1 MKIDLKKLF
10 MGFSLGVFSFLGMV
24 FLLYK
29 MYLPAIVVIVL
40 AFLVSRKIKV
50 KRFWILLL
58 VVSFLIRLAAI
69 VVFNFPQTTDFKLM
83 YECALKFVNHDFSWN
98 STAYFMM
105 WPYQSGYVVYE
116 GLLLKL
122 INNIYFL
129 KVLNIIYESL
139 LVVLIY
145 YFSRIFVKDESARV
159 AAILFMIYPYNI
171 YLGTTLANHHIA
183 TILSYLGIV
192 FLLSRKKK
200 PYYFIVAGI
209 LIGLS
214 NVLRPEGIIIIFS
227 YLLFMIFNLKKD
239 NFKKEV
245 LGFLILLV
253 SYGGIN
259 LICSNLIILS
269 GVNNDGLKNTNPLWK
284 FVLGFNGDS
293 CGYYDSNDEVYIND
307 KEKELEIIKERLNP
321 SNVGRLV
328 LCKTNRMWLSNK
340 IDVKDSSYDKAYYIG
355 NIKIKFNDL
364 ANVVS
369 LTNHYI
375 FLFVMVMMI
384 LGVFRNRK
392 DIINNE
398 SLFFLI
404 MVVVA
409 YFVFLLIEIQ
419 PRYLYLIHP
428 SIFILSAYGIEE
440 VMKKLLILWEDI

>member
-145 YFSRIFVKDESARV
+145 YFSRRFVKDESARV
-159 AAILFMIYPYNI
+159 AAILFMVYPYNI

-200 PYYFIVAGI
+200 PYYFIAAGI

-440 VMKKLLILWEDI
+440 ILKKIKLNN

>member
-1 MKIDLKKLF
+1 MKMDLKKLF

-105 WPYQSGYVVYE
+105 WPYQSGFVVYE

-145 YFSRIFVKDESARV
+145 YFSRRFVKDESARV

-200 PYYFIVAGI
+200 PYYFIAAGI

-440 VMKKLLILWEDI
+440 VMKKIKLKK

>member
-10 MGFSLGVFSFLGMV
+10 MGFSLGVFSFLGVV

-50 KRFWILLL
+50 KRFWLLLL

-69 VVFNFPQTTDFKLM
+69 LVFNFPQTTDFKLM
-83 YECALKFVNHDFSWN
+83 YECALKFANHDFSWN
-98 STAYFMM
+98 STPYFIM
-105 WPYQSGYVVYE
+105 WPYQSGFVVYE

-145 YFSRIFVKDESARV
+145 YFSRRFVKEESARV
-159 AAILFMIYPYNI
+159 AAILFMVYPYNI

-200 PYYFIVAGI
+200 AYYFIIAGI

-214 NVLRPEGIIIIFS
+214 NVLRPEGIIVIFS
-227 YLLFMIFNLKKD
+227 YLLYMIFNLKKD
-239 NFKKEV
+239 NFKKQG

-259 LICSNLIILS
+259 LICSNLIIMS
-269 GVNNDGLKNTNPLWK
+269 GVNKDGLKNTNPLWK

-293 CGYYDSNDEVYIND
+293 CGYYDSNDEVYLND
-307 KEKELEIIKERLNP
+307 KDKELEVIKERLNP

-328 LCKTNRMWLSNK
+328 LCKTDRMWLSNK
-340 IDVKDSSYDKAYYIG
+340 IDVKDSSYDKVYYIG

-375 FLFVMVMMI
+375 FLFVIAMMV

-440 VMKKLLILWEDI
+440 VMKKIKLKK

>member
-10 MGFSLGVFSFLGMV
+10 MVFSLGVFSFLGMV

-145 YFSRIFVKDESARV
+145 YFSRRFVKDESARV
-159 AAILFMIYPYNI
+159 AAILFMVYPYNI

-428 SIFILSAYGIEE
+428 SIFILSAYEIEE
-440 VMKKLLILWEDI
+440 VMKKIKLKK

>member
-105 WPYQSGYVVYE
+105 WPYQSGFVVYE

-145 YFSRIFVKDESARV
+145 YFSRRFVKDESARV

-200 PYYFIVAGI
+200 LYYFIVAGI

-364 ANVVS
+364 ADVVS

-375 FLFVMVMMI
+375 FLFVIAMMI
-384 LGVFRNRK
+384 LGAFRNRK
-392 DIINNE
+392 DIIGNE

-440 VMKKLLILWEDI
+440 VMKKIKLKK

>member
-10 MGFSLGVFSFLGMV
+10 MGFSLGVFSFFGVV
-24 FLLYK
+24 FLIYK

-40 AFLVSRKIKV
+40 AFLVARKIKV

-98 STAYFMM
+98 STPYFIM
-105 WPYQSGYVVYE
+105 WPYQSGFVVYE

-145 YFSRIFVKDESARV
+145 YFSRRFVKEESARV

-200 PYYFIVAGI
+200 AYYFIIAGI

-214 NVLRPEGIIIIFS
+214 NVLRPEGIIVIFS
-227 YLLFMIFNLKKD
+227 YLLYMIFNLKKD
-239 NFKKEV
+239 NFKKQG

-259 LICSNLIILS
+259 LICSNLLIMS
-269 GVNNDGLKNTNPLWK
+269 GVNKDGLKNTNPLWK

-293 CGYYDSNDEVYIND
+293 CGYYDSNDEVYLND
-307 KEKELEIIKERLNP
+307 KDKELEVIKERLNP

-328 LCKTNRMWLSNK
+328 LCKTDRMWLSNK
-340 IDVKDSSYDKAYYIG
+340 IDVKDSSYDRIYYIG

-375 FLFVMVMMI
+375 FLFVIAMMI

-398 SLFFLI
+398 NLFFLI

-440 VMKKLLILWEDI
+440 ILKKIKLKK

>member
-10 MGFSLGVFSFLGMV
+10 MGFSLVVFSFLGMV

-105 WPYQSGYVVYE
+105 WPYQSGFVVYE

-122 INNIYFL
+122 VNNIYFL

-139 LVVLIY
+139 LVLLIY
-145 YFSRIFVKDESARV
+145 YFSRRFVKDESARV

-245 LGFLILLV
+245 LGFLILVV

-269 GVNNDGLKNTNPLWK
+269 GVNKDGLKNTNPLWK

-307 KEKELEIIKERLNP
+307 KGKELEVIKERLNP

-328 LCKTNRMWLSNK
+328 LCKTNKMWLSNK
-340 IDVKDSSYDKAYYIG
+340 IDVKDSSYDKTYYIG

-364 ANVVS
+364 ADVVS

-428 SIFILSAYGIEE
+428 SIFILNAYGIEE
-440 VMKKLLILWEDI
+440 ILKKIKLKK

>member
-29 MYLPAIVVIVL
+29 MYLPAIMVIVL

-98 STAYFMM
+98 STPYFMM
-105 WPYQSGYVVYE
+105 WPYQSGFVVYE

-145 YFSRIFVKDESARV
+145 YFSRRFVKDESARV
-159 AAILFMIYPYNI
+159 AAILFTVYPYNI

-269 GVNNDGLKNTNPLWK
+269 GVNKDGLKNTNPLWK

-293 CGYYDSNDEVYIND
+293 CGYYDSNDEVYLND
-307 KEKELEIIKERLNP
+307 KDKELEVIKERLNP

-328 LCKTNRMWLSNK
+328 LCKTNIMWLSNK

-440 VMKKLLILWEDI
+440 ILKKIKLKK

>member
-1 MKIDLKKLF
+1 MDLKKLF

-105 WPYQSGYVVYE
+105 WPYQSGFVVYE

-122 INNIYFL
+122 VNNIYFL

-139 LVVLIY
+139 LVLLIY
-145 YFSRIFVKDESARV
+145 YFSRRFVKDESARV

-200 PYYFIVAGI
+200 PYYFIIAGI

-214 NVLRPEGIIIIFS
+214 NVLRPEGIIVIFS

-245 LGFLILLV
+245 LGFLILVV

-259 LICSNLIILS
+259 LIYSNLIILS
-269 GVNNDGLKNTNPLWK
+269 GVNKDGLKNTNPLWK

-440 VMKKLLILWEDI
+440 ILKKIKLKK

>member
-1 MKIDLKKLF
+1 MDLKKLF

-83 YECALKFVNHDFSWN
+83 YECALQFVNHDFSWN
-98 STAYFMM
+98 SSAYFMM
-105 WPYQSGYVVYE
+105 WPYQSGFVVYE

-145 YFSRIFVKDESARV
+145 YFSRRFVKDESARV

-200 PYYFIVAGI
+200 PYYFIIAGI

-214 NVLRPEGIIIIFS
+214 NVLRPEGIIVIFS

-239 NFKKEV
+239 NFKKEL

-269 GVNNDGLKNTNPLWK
+269 GVNKDGLKNTNPLWK

-364 ANVVS
+364 ADVVS

-375 FLFVMVMMI
+375 FLFVIAMMI

-440 VMKKLLILWEDI
+440 ILKKIKLKK

>member
-10 MGFSLGVFSFLGMV
+10 MGFGLGVFSFLGMV

-83 YECALKFVNHDFSWN
+83 YECALQFANQDFSWN
-98 STAYFMM
+98 SSAYFMM
-105 WPYQSGYVVYE
+105 WPYQSGFVVYE

-145 YFSRIFVKDESARV
+145 YFSRRFVKEESARV
-159 AAILFMIYPYNI
+159 AAILFMVYPYNI
-171 YLGTTLANHHIA
+171 YLGTTLANHHIV

-200 PYYFIVAGI
+200 PYYFIIAGI

-214 NVLRPEGIIIIFS
+214 NVLRPEGIIVIFS

-269 GVNNDGLKNTNPLWK
+269 GVNKDGLKNTNPLWK

-293 CGYYDSNDEVYIND
+293 CGYYDANDEVYIND

-364 ANVVS
+364 ADVVS

-375 FLFVMVMMI
+375 FLFAMAMMI
-384 LGVFRNRK
+384 LGAFKNRK

-440 VMKKLLILWEDI
+440 ILKKIKLKK

>member
-1 MKIDLKKLF
+1 MKMDLKKLF

-105 WPYQSGYVVYE
+105 WPYQSGFVVYE

-122 INNIYFL
+122 VNNIYFL

-139 LVVLIY
+139 LVLLIY
-145 YFSRIFVKDESARV
+145 YFSRRFVKDESARV

-200 PYYFIVAGI
+200 PYYFIIAGI

-214 NVLRPEGIIIIFS
+214 NVLRPEGIIVIFS
-227 YLLFMIFNLKKD
+227 YLLYMIFNLKKD
-239 NFKKEV
+239 NFKKEL

-269 GVNNDGLKNTNPLWK
+269 GVNKDGLKNTNPLWK

-293 CGYYDSNDEVYIND
+293 CGYYDSNDDVYIND
-307 KEKELEIIKERLNP
+307 KGKELEVIKERLNP

-364 ANVVS
+364 ADVVS

-375 FLFVMVMMI
+375 FLFVIAMMI
-384 LGVFRNRK
+384 LGAFRNRK
-392 DIINNE
+392 DIIGNE

-440 VMKKLLILWEDI
+440 ILKKIKLKK

>member
-1 MKIDLKKLF
+1 MDLKKLF

-105 WPYQSGYVVYE
+105 WPYQSGFVVYE

-122 INNIYFL
+122 VNNIYFL

-139 LVVLIY
+139 LVLLIY
-145 YFSRIFVKDESARV
+145 YFSRRFVKDESARV

-200 PYYFIVAGI
+200 PYYFIIAGI

-214 NVLRPEGIIIIFS
+214 NVLRPEGIIVIFS

-245 LGFLILLV
+245 LGFLILVV

-259 LICSNLIILS
+259 LIYSNLIILS
-269 GVNNDGLKNTNPLWK
+269 GVNKDGLKNTNPLWK

-364 ANVVS
+364 ADVVS

-440 VMKKLLILWEDI
+440 ILKKIKLKK

>member
-10 MGFSLGVFSFLGMV
+10 MGFSLGVFSFFGMV

-29 MYLPAIVVIVL
+29 MYLPAIAVIVL

-50 KRFWILLL
+50 KRFWRFLL
-58 VVSFLIRLAAI
+58 VVSFLSRLAGI

-105 WPYQSGYVVYE
+105 WPYQSGFVVYE

-145 YFSRIFVKDESARV
+145 YFSRRFVKDESARV
-159 AAILFMIYPYNI
+159 AAILFMVYPYNI

-200 PYYFIVAGI
+200 PYYFIAAGI

-293 CGYYDSNDEVYIND
+293 CGHYDSNDEVYIND

-440 VMKKLLILWEDI
+440 VMKKIKLKK

>member
-10 MGFSLGVFSFLGMV
+10 MGFSLVVFSFLGMV

-105 WPYQSGYVVYE
+105 WPYQSGFVVYE

-145 YFSRIFVKDESARV
+145 YFSRRFVKDESARV

-269 GVNNDGLKNTNPLWK
+269 GVNKDGLKNTNPLWK

-440 VMKKLLILWEDI
+440 VMKKIKLKK

>member
-105 WPYQSGYVVYE
+105 WPYQSGFVVYE

-145 YFSRIFVKDESARV
+145 YFSRRFVKDESARV

-269 GVNNDGLKNTNPLWK
+269 GVKNDGLKNTNPLWK

-293 CGYYDSNDEVYIND
+293 CGYYDYNDEVYINN

-440 VMKKLLILWEDI
+440 VMKKIKLKK

>member
-69 VVFNFPQTTDFKLM
+69 VIFNFPQTTDFKLM

-105 WPYQSGYVVYE
+105 WPYQSGFVVYE

-145 YFSRIFVKDESARV
+145 YFSRRFVKDESARV
-159 AAILFMIYPYNI
+159 AAILFMVYPYNI

-192 FLLSRKKK
+192 FLLSSKKK

-253 SYGGIN
+253 SYGGVN

-440 VMKKLLILWEDI
+440 VMKKIKLKK

>member
-105 WPYQSGYVVYE
+105 WPYQSGFVVYE

-139 LVVLIY
+139 LVVLI
-145 YFSRIFVKDESARV
+145 
-159 AAILFMIYPYNI
+159 
-171 YLGTTLANHHIA
+171 
-183 TILSYLGIV
+183 
-192 FLLSRKKK
+192 
-200 PYYFIVAGI
+200 YYFIVAGI

-253 SYGGIN
+253 SYGGVN

-428 SIFILSAYGIEE
+428 SIFILSAYEIEE
-440 VMKKLLILWEDI
+440 VMKKIKLKK

>member
-10 MGFSLGVFSFLGMV
+10 MVFSLGVFSFLGMV

-105 WPYQSGYVVYE
+105 WPYQSGFVVYE

-145 YFSRIFVKDESARV
+145 YFSRRFVKDESARV
-159 AAILFMIYPYNI
+159 AAILFMVYPYNI

-440 VMKKLLILWEDI
+440 ILKKIKLKK

>member
-1 MKIDLKKLF
+1 MDLKKLF

-83 YECALKFVNHDFSWN
+83 YECALQFVNHDFSWN
-98 STAYFMM
+98 SSAYFMM
-105 WPYQSGYVVYE
+105 WPYQSGFVVYE

-145 YFSRIFVKDESARV
+145 YFSRRFVKDESARV

-200 PYYFIVAGI
+200 PYYFIIAGI

-214 NVLRPEGIIIIFS
+214 NVLRPEGIIVIFS
-227 YLLFMIFNLKKD
+227 YFLYMILNLKKD

-245 LGFLILLV
+245 LAFLILLV
-253 SYGGIN
+253 SYMGIN
-259 LICSNLIILS
+259 MICSNLIIMS
-269 GVNNDGLKNTNPLWK
+269 GVNKDGLKNTNPLWK

-293 CGYYDSNDEVYIND
+293 CGYYDANDEVYLND
-307 KEKELEIIKERLNP
+307 KDKELEVIKERLNP

-328 LCKTNRMWLSNK
+328 LCKTDRMWLSNK
-340 IDVKDSSYDKAYYIG
+340 IDVKDSSYDRVYYIG

-375 FLFVMVMMI
+375 FLFVIAMMI

-428 SIFILSAYGIEE
+428 SIFILSAHGIEE
-440 VMKKLLILWEDI
+440 VMKKIKLKK

>member
-29 MYLPAIVVIVL
+29 MYLPAIVVVVL

-69 VVFNFPQTTDFKLM
+69 VAFNFPQTTDFKLM

-105 WPYQSGYVVYE
+105 WPYQSGFVVYE

-145 YFSRIFVKDESARV
+145 YFSRRFVKDESARV
-159 AAILFMIYPYNI
+159 AAILFMVYPYNI

-214 NVLRPEGIIIIFS
+214 NVLRPEGIIVIFS

-253 SYGGIN
+253 SYMGIN
-259 LICSNLIILS
+259 MICSNLIIMS
-269 GVNNDGLKNTNPLWK
+269 GVNKDGLKNTNPLWK

-293 CGYYDSNDEVYIND
+293 CGYYDSNDEVYLND
-307 KEKELEIIKERLNP
+307 KDKELEVIKERLNP

-328 LCKTNRMWLSNK
+328 LCKTDRMWLSNK
-340 IDVKDSSYDKAYYIG
+340 IDVKDSSYDKVYYIG

-440 VMKKLLILWEDI
+440 ILKKIKLKK

>member
-105 WPYQSGYVVYE
+105 WPYQSGFVVYE

-145 YFSRIFVKDESARV
+145 YFSRRFVKDESARV
-159 AAILFMIYPYNI
+159 TAILFMVYPYNI

-269 GVNNDGLKNTNPLWK
+269 GVKNDGLKNTNPLWK

-293 CGYYDSNDEVYIND
+293 CGYYDYNDEVYINN

-440 VMKKLLILWEDI
+440 VMKKIKLKK

>member
-10 MGFSLGVFSFLGMV
+10 MVFSLGVFSFLGMV

-145 YFSRIFVKDESARV
+145 YFSRRFVKDESARV
-159 AAILFMIYPYNI
+159 AAILFMVYPYNI

-192 FLLSRKKK
+192 FLLSRKK
-200 PYYFIVAGI
+200 PYYFIAAGI

-239 NFKKEV
+239 NFKKDV

-440 VMKKLLILWEDI
+440 ILKKIKLKK

>member
-1 MKIDLKKLF
+1 MKMDLKKLF

-105 WPYQSGYVVYE
+105 WPYQSGFVVYE

-145 YFSRIFVKDESARV
+145 YFSRRFVKDESARV
-159 AAILFMIYPYNI
+159 AAILFMVYPYNI

-200 PYYFIVAGI
+200 PYYFIAAGI

-440 VMKKLLILWEDI
+440 VMKKIKLKK

>member
-105 WPYQSGYVVYE
+105 WPYQSGVVVYE

-145 YFSRIFVKDESARV
+145 YFSRRFVKDESARV
-159 AAILFMIYPYNI
+159 AAILFMVYPYNI

-200 PYYFIVAGI
+200 PYYFIAAGI

-440 VMKKLLILWEDI
+440 VMKKIKLKK

>member
-10 MGFSLGVFSFLGMV
+10 MGFSLGVFSFLGVV

-29 MYLPAIVVIVL
+29 MYLPAMLSIVL
-40 AFLVSRKIKV
+40 AFLVARKIKV
-50 KRFWILLL
+50 KRFWLLLL

-83 YECALKFVNHDFSWN
+83 YECALKFANHDFSWN
-98 STAYFMM
+98 NTPYFIM
-105 WPYQSGYVVYE
+105 WPYQSGFVVYE

-145 YFSRIFVKDESARV
+145 YFSRRFVKEESARV
-159 AAILFMIYPYNI
+159 AAILFMVYPYNI

-200 PYYFIVAGI
+200 PYYFIIAGI

-214 NVLRPEGIIIIFS
+214 NVLRPEGIIVIFS
-227 YLLFMIFNLKKD
+227 YLLYMIFNLKKD
-239 NFKKEV
+239 NFKKQG

-253 SYGGIN
+253 SYMGIN
-259 LICSNLIILS
+259 MICSNLIIMS
-269 GVNNDGLKNTNPLWK
+269 GVNKDGLKNTNPLWK

-293 CGYYDSNDEVYIND
+293 CGYYDSNDEVYLND
-307 KEKELEIIKERLNP
+307 KDKELEVIKERLNP

-328 LCKTNRMWLSNK
+328 LCKTDRMWLSNK
-340 IDVKDSSYDKAYYIG
+340 IDVKDASYDKVYYIG

-375 FLFVMVMMI
+375 FLFVIVMMV

-440 VMKKLLILWEDI
+440 VMKKIKLKK

>member
-105 WPYQSGYVVYE
+105 WPYQSGFVVYE

-145 YFSRIFVKDESARV
+145 YFSRRFVKDESARV
-159 AAILFMIYPYNI
+159 TAILFMVYPYNI

-269 GVNNDGLKNTNPLWK
+269 GVKNDGLKNTNPLWK

-440 VMKKLLILWEDI
+440 VMKKIKLKK

>member
-10 MGFSLGVFSFLGMV
+10 MGFSLGVFGFLGMV
-24 FLLYK
+24 FLIYK

-98 STAYFMM
+98 SSAYFMM
-105 WPYQSGYVVYE
+105 WPYQSGFVVYE

-145 YFSRIFVKDESARV
+145 YFSRRLVKEESARV
-159 AAILFMIYPYNI
+159 AAILFMVYPYNI

-200 PYYFIVAGI
+200 PYYFIIAGI

-214 NVLRPEGIIIIFS
+214 NVLRPEGIIVIFS
-227 YLLFMIFNLKKD
+227 YLLYMIFNLKKD
-239 NFKKEV
+239 NFKKQG

-259 LICSNLIILS
+259 LICSNLLIMS
-269 GVNNDGLKNTNPLWK
+269 GVNKDGLKNTNPLWK

-293 CGYYDSNDEVYIND
+293 CGYYDSNDEVYLND
-307 KEKELEIIKERLNP
+307 KDKELEVIKERLNP

-328 LCKTNRMWLSNK
+328 LCKTDRMWLSNK
-340 IDVKDSSYDKAYYIG
+340 IDVKDSSYDRIYYIG

-375 FLFVMVMMI
+375 FLFVIAMMI

-398 SLFFLI
+398 NLFFLI

-440 VMKKLLILWEDI
+440 ILKKIKLKK

>member
-10 MGFSLGVFSFLGMV
+10 MGFSLGVFSFFGVV

-29 MYLPAIVVIVL
+29 MYLPAMMVIVL
-40 AFLVSRKIKV
+40 AFLVARKIKV
-50 KRFWILLL
+50 KRFWLLLL

-83 YECALKFVNHDFSWN
+83 YECALQFVNHDFSWN
-98 STAYFMM
+98 STPYFIM
-105 WPYQSGYVVYE
+105 WPYQSGFVVYE

-139 LVVLIY
+139 LVVSIY
-145 YFSRIFVKDESARV
+145 YFSRRFVKEESARV
-159 AAILFMIYPYNI
+159 AAILFMVYPYNI
-171 YLGTTLANHHIA
+171 YLGTTLANHHVA
-183 TILSYLGIV
+183 TILAYLGIV

-227 YLLFMIFNLKKD
+227 YLLYMILNLKKD
-239 NFKKEV
+239 NFKKQG
-245 LGFLILLV
+245 LGLLILLV
-253 SYGGIN
+253 SYVGIN
-259 LICSNLIILS
+259 MICSNLIIMS
-269 GVNNDGLKNTNPLWK
+269 GVNKDGLKNTNPLWK

-293 CGYYDSNDEVYIND
+293 CGYYDANDEVYLND
-307 KEKELEIIKERLNP
+307 KDKELEVIKERLNP
-321 SNVGRLV
+321 GNVGKLV

-340 IDVKDSSYDKAYYIG
+340 IDVKDASYDKVYHIG
-355 NIKIKFNDL
+355 NIEVKFNDL

-375 FLFVMVMMI
+375 FLFVIAMMI
-384 LGVFRNRK
+384 FGVFKNRK
-392 DIINNE
+392 DIIGNE

-440 VMKKLLILWEDI
+440 VMKKIKLKK

>member
-10 MGFSLGVFSFLGMV
+10 MGFSLGVFSFLGVV

-29 MYLPAIVVIVL
+29 MYLPAMLSIVL
-40 AFLVSRKIKV
+40 AFLVARKIKV

-58 VVSFLIRLAAI
+58 LVSFLIRLAAI

-83 YECALKFVNHDFSWN
+83 YECALKFANHDFSWN
-98 STAYFMM
+98 STPYFIM
-105 WPYQSGYVVYE
+105 WPYQSGFVVYE

-145 YFSRIFVKDESARV
+145 YFSRRLVKEESARV
-159 AAILFMIYPYNI
+159 AAILFMVYPYNI

-192 FLLSRKKK
+192 FLLSRKKR
-200 PYYFIVAGI
+200 PYYFIIAGI

-214 NVLRPEGIIIIFS
+214 NVLRPEGIIVIFS
-227 YLLFMIFNLKKD
+227 YLLYMIFNLKKD

-245 LGFLILLV
+245 LAFLILLV

-259 LICSNLIILS
+259 LICSNLIIMS
-269 GVNNDGLKNTNPLWK
+269 GVNKDGLKNTNPLWK

-293 CGYYDSNDEVYIND
+293 CGYYDANDEVYLND
-307 KEKELEIIKERLNP
+307 KEKELEVIKERLNP

-328 LCKTNRMWLSNK
+328 LCKTDRMWLSNK
-340 IDVKDSSYDKAYYIG
+340 IDVKDSSYDRVYYIG
-355 NIKIKFNDL
+355 NIKIRFNDL

-375 FLFVMVMMI
+375 FLFVIAMMI
-384 LGVFRNRK
+384 LGVFRSRK
-392 DIINNE
+392 DIIGNE
-398 SLFFLI
+398 NLFFLI

-409 YFVFLLIEIQ
+409 YLVFLLIEIQ

-440 VMKKLLILWEDI
+440 VMKKVKLKK

>member
-105 WPYQSGYVVYE
+105 WPYQSGFVVYE

-145 YFSRIFVKDESARV
+145 YFSRRFVKDESARV

-293 CGYYDSNDEVYIND
+293 CGYYDYNDEVYINN

-440 VMKKLLILWEDI
+440 VMKKIKLKK

>member
-58 VVSFLIRLAAI
+58 VGSFLIRLAAI
-69 VVFNFPQTTDFKLM
+69 VVFNFPQTTDFKLI

-98 STAYFMM
+98 STPYFMM
-105 WPYQSGYVVYE
+105 WPYQSGFVVYE

-122 INNIYFL
+122 VNNIYFL

-145 YFSRIFVKDESARV
+145 YFSRRFVKDESARV
-159 AAILFMIYPYNI
+159 AAILFMVYPYNI

-183 TILSYLGIV
+183 TILSYLGIS

-200 PYYFIVAGI
+200 PYYFIIAGI

-214 NVLRPEGIIIIFS
+214 NVLRPEGIIVIFS
-227 YLLFMIFNLKKD
+227 YLLYMILNLKKD
-239 NFKKEV
+239 NFKKQG

-253 SYGGIN
+253 SYMGIN
-259 LICSNLIILS
+259 MICSNLIIMS
-269 GVNNDGLKNTNPLWK
+269 GVNKDGLKNTNPLWK

-293 CGYYDSNDEVYIND
+293 CGYYDSNDEVYLND
-307 KEKELEIIKERLNP
+307 KDKELEVIKERLNP

-328 LCKTNRMWLSNK
+328 LCKTDRMWLSNK
-340 IDVKDSSYDKAYYIG
+340 IDVKDSSYDKVYYIG

-440 VMKKLLILWEDI
+440 ILKKIKLKK

>member
-10 MGFSLGVFSFLGMV
+10 MGFSLGVFSFLGVV

-40 AFLVSRKIKV
+40 AFLVARKIKV
-50 KRFWILLL
+50 KRFWLLLL

-83 YECALKFVNHDFSWN
+83 YECALKFANHDFSWN
-98 STAYFMM
+98 STPYFIM
-105 WPYQSGYVVYE
+105 WPYQSGFVVYE

-145 YFSRIFVKDESARV
+145 YFSRRFVKEESARV
-159 AAILFMIYPYNI
+159 AAILFMVYPYNI

-200 PYYFIVAGI
+200 AYYFIIAGI

-214 NVLRPEGIIIIFS
+214 NVLRPEGIIVIFS
-227 YLLFMIFNLKKD
+227 YLLYMIFNLKKD

-245 LGFLILLV
+245 LAFLILLV
-253 SYGGIN
+253 SYMGIN
-259 LICSNLIILS
+259 MICSSLIIMS
-269 GVNNDGLKNTNPLWK
+269 GVNKDGLKNTNPLWK

-293 CGYYDSNDEVYIND
+293 CGYYDANDEVYLND
-307 KEKELEIIKERLNP
+307 KDKELEVIKERLNP

-328 LCKTNRMWLSNK
+328 LCKTDRMWLSNK
-340 IDVKDSSYDKAYYIG
+340 IDVKDSSYDRVYYIG

-375 FLFVMVMMI
+375 FLFVIAMMI
-384 LGVFRNRK
+384 LGVFRSRK

-398 SLFFLI
+398 NLFFLI

-409 YFVFLLIEIQ
+409 YLVFLLIEIQ

-428 SIFILSAYGIEE
+428 SIFILSAHGIEE
-440 VMKKLLILWEDI
+440 VMKKIKLKK

>member
-69 VVFNFPQTTDFKLM
+69 VIFNFPQTTDFKLM

-105 WPYQSGYVVYE
+105 WPYQSGFVVYE

-145 YFSRIFVKDESARV
+145 YFSRRFVKDESARV

-200 PYYFIVAGI
+200 LYYFIVAGI

-293 CGYYDSNDEVYIND
+293 CGYYDSNDEIYIND

-440 VMKKLLILWEDI
+440 VMKKIKLKK